1 MSKRRLSESSVEEP
15 EHKKI
20 NSNKDDDTTISNS
33 ETAPVEQTLVSLR
46 SIISTT
52 IGDAIEDNDKGII
65 EPLRAL
71 SKSFV
76 IGEKI
81 RGANERIVTIQADPR
96 SLAEAFGRVAEF
108 AAKINWGRHFP
119 ISDHAST
126 KSTSATGAGNK
137 KGRAKSAI
145 PATAAVPEEEDK
157 NQISKSFSIRL
168 LVPEQL
174 VISKLNSPL
183 DSPDKTQLKLIEE
196 SSKAKLELSRSQL
209 PSSSERSLSVRGTL
223 QEVKNAIESLA
234 ILYGGNQNCLTYF
247 PIVLYVPRVVTGLYG
262 HPDTFQRQM
271 LNSTLAALNPYLIP
285 TSESS
290 AVGGSVVFSAAPTT
304 DIPTTDTANVIPN
317 VTADDEISHTQGGM
331 QQAQMQALSATPG
344 QSLTQYIYIPNEMVG
359 AIIGKGGT
367 KINEIRQS
375 SGSVIRV
382 NEPSEV
388 DQQAG
393 SSGSKIVPGGLNS
406 TERMVTIT
414 GTPEQNQM
422 ALYLL
427 YQRIESERHHHK

>member
-1 MSKRRLSESSVEEP
+1 MSKRRLSEGSVEGP
-15 EHKKI
+15 EFKRV
-20 NSNKDDDTTISNS
+20 NNNVDGDTVTANAES
-33 ETAPVEQTLVSLR
+33 EATEETSVSLR

-52 IGDAIEDNDKGII
+52 IGDAIEANEKGIL
-65 EPLRAL
+65 EPLKAM
-71 SKSFV
+71 SDSFI

-81 RGANERIVTIQADPR
+81 RGANERILTIKADSR
-96 SLAEAFGRVAEF
+96 SLAEILGRVAEF
-108 AAKINWGRHFP
+108 AAKTNWGRHFP
-119 ISDHAST
+119 GSD
-126 KSTSATGAGNK
+126 STSTSTTSITGTGSK
-137 KGRAKSAI
+137 KGRTKGAA
-145 PATAAVPEEEDK
+145 PVAAVNEEEEK
-157 NQISKSFSIRL
+157 RQETKPISIRL

-174 VISKLNSPL
+174 VISALKSPL
-183 DSPDKTQLKLIEE
+183 DLPEKTQLKLIEN
-196 SSKAKLELSRSQL
+196 STKAKLELSRSQL
-209 PSSSERSLSVRGTL
+209 PSSSERSLSVRGNS
-223 QEVKNAIESLA
+223 QEVKSAIESLA
-234 ILYGGNQNCLTYF
+234 DIYGKNQKTLAYF
-247 PIVLYVPRVVTGLYG
+247 PLILYVPRVVTGLYG

-285 TSESS
+285 ASDN
-290 AVGGSVVFSAAPTT
+290 AAAAGGSVVFSAAPTT
-304 DIPTTDTANVIPN
+304 DTSASTANVIPN
-317 VTADDEISHTQGGM
+317 ATADDEISNTQGGM

-344 QSLTQYIYIPNEMVG
+344 QPLTQHIYIPNEMVG

-406 TERMVTIT
+406 TERMITIT

>member
-1 MSKRRLSESSVEEP
+1 MSKRRLSESSVEQP
-15 EHKKI
+15 EHKRI
-20 NSNKDDDTTISNS
+20 NNNNDDDTTISNS
-33 ETAPVEQTLVSLR
+33 ENAPVEETLVSLR

-52 IGDAIEDNDKGII
+52 IGDAIEDTDKGII

-76 IGEKI
+76 VGDKI

-119 ISDHAST
+119 SSDHAST
-126 KSTSATGAGNK
+126 KSTSAAGAGNK
-137 KGRAKSAI
+137 KGRAKGVT
-145 PATAAVPEEEDK
+145 PATVVPEEEDK

-183 DSPDKTQLKLIEE
+183 DSPEKTQLKLIEE

-234 ILYGGNQNCLTYF
+234 MLYGENQNCLTYF

-285 TSESS
+285 TSDSS

-304 DIPTTDTANVIPN
+304 DTTTNTANVIPN

-331 QQAQMQALSATPG
+331 QQAQMQALSAAPG
-344 QSLTQYIYIPNEMVG
+344 QPLTQYIYIPNEMVG

-393 SSGSKIVPGGLNS
+393 SSGSKVVPGGLNS